1 MRGSIDDTI
10 AAISTPLGQG
20 GIGIVRLS
28 GPQALDIARLLL
40 RTHDGE
46 QPIGA
51 LRSHRLYYGHIVHP
65 CSGKIIDE
73 VLLSAM
79 RAPRTY
85 TRQDVVEINA
95 HGGIV
100 PLREILS
107 LCLEAGARPA
117 SEGEFTLR
125 AYLNGRLDLAQAEAV
140 LDIIQARTE
149 ASLRVALDQL
159 GGRLSGQVRAIRRGL
174 MQVLAHLEASI
185 DFPDDEIPPLDVQP
199 ALEQAAERLVHLNR
213 EAQRGIVYRQ
223 GVHTVIVGRP
233 NVGKSSL
240 LNTLLR
246 TERAIVTPIPGTTR
260 DTLEETVDLQ
270 GVPLVLVDTAGI
282 NATEDVIERLGI
294 ERSRRSIA
302 RADLVLLTVDGSVAP
317 QAEDLTVA
325 ALVQD
330 KVSVVVLNK
339 SDLGSA
345 HQYGALLP
353 GAPHVPVSALTGQ
366 GIPDLEETILRVILS
381 GAITLGDD
389 PVASNPRH
397 RDIFRRA
404 LEHVREAMQ
413 ADQAG
418 MPADLVSIDVR
429 EAVDA
434 LGQVTGETA
443 SEDLLSTI
451 FGEFCIGK

>member
-1 MRGSIDDTI
+1 MFSLDDTI

-28 GPQALDIARLLL
+28 GPRAVAIARLLL
-40 RTHDGE
+40 RTRDPDWLDG
-46 QPIGA
+46 PP
-51 LRSHRLYYGHIVHP
+51 RSHRLYYGHIVHP
-65 CSGKIIDE
+65 RSGQIIDE

-95 HGGIV
+95 HGGVV
-100 PLREILS
+100 PLRETLT

-117 SEGEFTLR
+117 EEGEFTLR
-125 AYLNGRLDLAQAEAV
+125 AYLNGRIDLAQAEAV

-159 GGRLSGQVRAIRRGL
+159 GGRLSGRVRDIRRGL
-174 MQVLAHLEASI
+174 MQALAHLEASI
-185 DFPDDEIPPLDVQP
+185 DFPEDEIPPLDVQ
-199 ALEQAAERLVHLNR
+199 ASLSQAAEQLIHLTR
-213 EAQRGIVYRQ
+213 EVQRGMVYRQ
-223 GVHTVIVGRP
+223 GVHTAIVGRP

-246 TERAIVTPIPGTTR
+246 VERAIVTPIPGTTR
-260 DTLEETVDLQ
+260 DTVEETLDLQ

-282 NATEDVIERLGI
+282 NATEDVIERLGV
-294 ERSRRSIA
+294 ERSRRSIQ

-317 QAEDLTVA
+317 RPEDLQVA
-325 ALVQD
+325 ALAQD

-339 SDLGSA
+339 SDLGTVPDCA
-345 HQYGALLP
+345 ALLP
-353 GAPHVPVSALTGQ
+353 GAPHVSISALTGE
-366 GIPDLEETILRVILS
+366 GIPDLEQTILEVILS
-381 GAITLGDD
+381 GDITLGDD

-404 LEHVREAMQ
+404 LEHVREASQ

-418 MPADLVSIDVR
+418 LPSDLVSIDVR

-451 FGEFCIGK
+451 FSQFCIGK